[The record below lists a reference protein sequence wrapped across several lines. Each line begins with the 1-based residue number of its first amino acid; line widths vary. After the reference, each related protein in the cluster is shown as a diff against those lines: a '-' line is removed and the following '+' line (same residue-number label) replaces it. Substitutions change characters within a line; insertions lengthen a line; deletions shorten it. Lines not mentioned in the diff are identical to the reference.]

1 MLCNNGI
8 YRLCIYAVGMKAY
21 TLYQLRHV
29 QEVLQVKPQD
39 WIFFAPQT
47 VLFLVYQITIFTLL
61 HLQTALGDIRV
72 CVY

>member
-1 MLCNNGI
+1 
-8 YRLCIYAVGMKAY
+8 MKAY